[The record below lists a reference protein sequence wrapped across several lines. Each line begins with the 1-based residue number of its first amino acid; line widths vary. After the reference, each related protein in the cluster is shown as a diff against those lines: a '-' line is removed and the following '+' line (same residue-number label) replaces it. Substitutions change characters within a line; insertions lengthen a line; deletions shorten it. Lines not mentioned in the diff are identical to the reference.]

1 MKVLVLGAAGKA
13 ARAAIHSLLSLGGI
27 EHIYLADHNAETL
40 GKLAADLA
48 YLPASPRFIDAE
60 SERSLR
66 ERMREADLVIG
77 CLGPFHRYEG
87 NIVRAA
93 IAAGRDYLSLC
104 DDPEAAEEAYSHDKE
119 ARRSGVSI
127 LCGCGLTPGLSNL
140 LACRLGSRLPGVD
153 AVEVS
158 WCQEIGSAL
167 GAATLEHL
175 LHVYGVKVPLYQG
188 GQVRRVRGG
197 SWEELVEF
205 PPPIGWRAVGFLGHP
220 ETLTLPRFMRG
231 VLDIS
236 VKGGVDGRA
245 RGLALYSI
253 AWMAEGWKRE
263 LWDTALR
270 GAATTVLRRRGGGC
284 LSALRVEVTGRNGGS
299 RQRVILAVMEDYY
312 RISGLVLAA
321 AAAQWKNAAW
331 PAGVHPPEGIL
342 DHDKSLAWL
351 RDKGVRFLVGEEKE
365 EEKGILPRSTRP

>member
-27 EHIYLADHNAETL
+27 EHIYLADHNAEALSGLT
-40 GKLAADLA
+40 ADYA
-48 YLPASPRFIDAE
+48 GLPASPRFIDAE

-87 NIVRAA
+87 NVVRAA

-104 DDPEAAEEAYSHDKE
+104 DDPDAAEEAYSLDQE
-119 ARRSGVSI
+119 ARRGGVRI

-140 LACRLGSRLPGVD
+140 LACRLGSRMAGLE

-158 WCQEIGSAL
+158 WCQEISGNL

-188 GQVRRVRGG
+188 GKMRQVRGG

-205 PPPIGWRAVGFLGHP
+205 PPPMGWRAVGYLGHP
-220 ETLTLPRFMRG
+220 ETLTLPRSLRG
-231 VLDIS
+231 VLN
-236 VKGGVDGRA
+236 VMVRGGVHGRA
-245 RGLALYSI
+245 RGLALNSM
-253 AWMAEGWKRE
+253 AWMAQSWNRE
-263 LWDTALR
+263 PWDTALR
-270 GAATTVLRRRGGGC
+270 GAAAGVLRRGGGGC
-284 LSALRVEVTGRNGGS
+284 LSALRVEVAGGNGGG
-299 RQRVILAVMEDYY
+299 RERVILAVMEDYY

-321 AAAQWKNAAW
+321 AAAQWRNASW
-331 PAGVHPPEGIL
+331 PAGVHPPEGVL
-342 DHDKSLAWL
+342 DHTGSLAWL
-351 RDKGVRFLVGEEKE
+351 RDKGVRFLVGEERE
-365 EEKGILPRSTRP
+365 EERGVRPLLSAP